1 MWQRIVGRREN
12 RWPGLVASN
21 KQRIQFIDRAG
32 CQWGKGKGSKW
43 GEGEA
48 FIRESSAE
56 LWVRTSRS

>member
-1 MWQRIVGRREN
+1 MGRREN

-21 KQRIQFIDRAG
+21 KQRTQFIDRAG

-56 LWVRTSRS
+56 LWVLKSRG